1 MCKRL
6 QVQPGAYCSHRRL
19 SVLVV
24 TVNNKLISI
33 LIQLNVTTTVLFL
46 IPYKLYPEK
55 NVKSMSHSLEFT
67 EKKNHVIEISFL
79 KKILGKFIFR
89 MIRGRSSLLKQLR
102 KQGNVAASV
111 AVKVKYMCLL
121 TIDIIDI

>member
-1 MCKRL
+1 M
-6 QVQPGAYCSHRRL
+6 
-19 SVLVV
+19 
-24 TVNNKLISI
+24 
-33 LIQLNVTTTVLFL
+33 IQLNVTTTVLFL
-46 IPYKLYPEK
+46 IPYKLYLEK